1 MPRGVAQNTRSCG
14 ESAARQI
21 HQIVK
26 RGVTDER
33 LEAEK
38 QKWIG
43 AVLDQ
48 RPVGVT
54 KGTTYRY
61 VVSEVYRDDL
71 KRLIA
76 VAYRVENENE

>member
-1 MPRGVAQNTRSCG
+1 MPRGVAENTRSCG

-21 HQIVK
+21 HKIVQ
-26 RGVTDER
+26 RNITDER
-33 LEAEK
+33 MDAEK
-38 QKWIG
+38 QKWLG
-43 AVLDQ
+43 AVLDH

-61 VVSEVYRDDL
+61 VVRDVYRDDL

-76 VAYRVENENE
+76 VASLVED

>member
-1 MPRGVAQNTRSCG
+1 MPRGVAENTRSCG

-33 LEAEK
+33 LDAEK

-43 AVLDQ
+43 AVLDE

-54 KGTTYRY
+54 KPPTYRY
-61 VVSEVYRDDL
+61 IVREVYRDDL
-71 KRLIA
+71 KRLIV
-76 VAYRVENENE
+76 VAYRVED